1 MTDISIKIEI
11 PEFERTLD
19 LDEFLDSLDII
30 ESAFDYK
37 DIPEEKK
44 VKLVILRLRK
54 YSSL

>member
-1 MTDISIKIEI
+1 LTDISIKIEI